1 MSRSLLLLGYN
12 SEESP
17 LVSELTKLRFDV
29 SQTSGTIKDLSKFDH
44 IISYGYKRIL
54 DRSTIASARKPIL
67 NLHISFLPYNRGMHP
82 NFWSFFDGT
91 PSGVSIHE
99 IEEGIDTGQILLQKE
114 MYFEPKNQTFSQTY
128 WLLRSAVE
136 ELFLNN
142 LKAIFNDEV
151 SSYPQQSEGTY
162 HTKSDLPR
170 DFRGW
175 NCNIYNEIT
184 RLRKLG
190 SK

>member
-1 MSRSLLLLGYN
+1 MSKSLLLLGYN

-142 LKAIFNDEV
+142 LKAILNDEI

>member
-142 LKAIFNDEV
+142 LKAILNDEI